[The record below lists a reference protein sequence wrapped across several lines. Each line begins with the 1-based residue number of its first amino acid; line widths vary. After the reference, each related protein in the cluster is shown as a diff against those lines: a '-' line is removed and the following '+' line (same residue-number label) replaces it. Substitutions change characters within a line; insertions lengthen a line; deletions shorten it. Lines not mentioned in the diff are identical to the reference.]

1 MPIKNRTEL
10 VMVNRY
16 IMHIAVSVI
25 VAMASCAYSYA
36 YDLGLYA
43 EQSHLSQGKW
53 VKIRIPET
61 GVYKITQ
68 NDARKWGFADV
79 NKVKV
84 FGYGGTPLPELLTA
98 KGYVDDLPV
107 VPVMRKDN
115 VIYFFAKGATSWR
128 SGRNISYQQVQHP
141 YSDAG
146 YYFLTEDVDVS
157 DAAIIE
163 ATNTVDGNSPVV
175 SEFTERLFHER
186 ELMSAGETGRQLL
199 GEDFRFNSNQTFNFD
214 IPGYVSGSEV
224 SVLTSFG
231 TNCQGGTSRLT
242 FRYNGTQL
250 GASSADAMDAV
261 SSEYTHVVMANSVK
275 KFTLGNADKFS
286 YTVGLQYGGTLNLAR
301 LDYITVNYQRSIKL
315 VDGKLAFRCNTVAPA
330 TLHIEGADA
339 NTVVWDVTDNGI
351 LTMMNLTSSADGVA
365 FAPCALGEREYV
377 AFNANASLPSPEYA
391 GAVGNQNIH
400 GEQIPDMII
409 ISPKAF
415 VEQARRVASLHE
427 EHDGMRVLVVND
439 ESVYNEF
446 SSGTPDAMAYRNLCK
461 MFYDRG
467 ADADGHRL
475 RYLLL
480 FGRGTYDNRQMT
492 DLVKANSYPML
503 LTYQS
508 DESTNEYTSYTSD
521 DLFVMLDD
529 NVGSNLSYAK
539 LSIAVGRMPVKSV
552 TEAKTVVDKLYK
564 YVNSKDYG
572 AWKSVATIA
581 ADDQNRS
588 EHIRQAE
595 SIINLYSRN
604 GASDM
609 VFNKIYVDAYDNKSS
624 GGSRVCE
631 IGRDKLFKQFD
642 EGMLWLSYIGHA
654 NPTSWTGEQ
663 LLTWKDIN
671 SFYNKRLPF
680 MYDATCEFA
689 RFDANAVSGGEI
701 MYLNGNGGVIAELSA
716 ARLVYIP
723 NNGTLNNAV
732 AKYAFSRDKD
742 GKRYTIGE
750 FVRLG
755 KNDVNDDNRLRYVLL
770 GDPAMRLRIPEYK
783 VKLETINGYA
793 IDDENMPTFEARQ
806 TLTFAGVITDE
817 DGNAVTDFNG
827 NVVSTLYDAEQ
838 SVVTKGYGEDG
849 TEYVFQDRSNRL
861 ALATNTVNEG
871 KFSIKITVPSELS
884 AGTSYDNYSPARI
897 CFYAYSEANDIEAE
911 GSSDKFYIYGYDE
924 TVEPDAEGPEIRT
937 LALNSDNFKDGDNVN
952 ESPLVIATIFDKDG
966 INFSSGGIGHDITLL
981 IDGKESYNDVST
993 YFTPV
998 YDSEGNAGTISYPLS
1013 NLSEGE
1019 HTLRLKAW
1027 DVFNNSSEKTIRF
1040 NVVKGL
1046 KPEVYDVY
1054 TTSNPAITDAV
1065 FYLKHNRPDALMT
1078 VSLQIY
1084 DLMGREVW
1092 SSTQTGK
1099 SDMYTSF
1106 PITWDLR
1113 DMNGSRVQRG
1123 IYVYRAS
1130 VSTDG
1135 EKFTTKSKKLAVA
1148 GE

>member
-1 MPIKNRTEL
+1 MNFFMGKKHIL
-10 VMVNRY
+10 
-16 IMHIAVSVI
+16 HIAVSAI
-25 VAMASCAYSYA
+25 VAMASCAYGYA
-36 YDLGLYA
+36 YDMSLYA
-43 EQSHLSQGKW
+43 EQSHLSQGRW
-53 VKIRIPET
+53 VKIMVPET

-68 NDARKWGFADV
+68 SDARKWGFSDI

-84 FGYGGTPLPELLTA
+84 YGYGGKPLPERLTS
-98 KGYVDDLPV
+98 GSYIDDLPV
-107 VPVMRKDN
+107 VPVMRKEN
-115 VIYFFAKGATSWR
+115 AIYFYANGPISWR
-128 SGRNISYQQVQHP
+128 SGRNITYQQVQHP
-141 YSDAG
+141 YSVSG
-146 YYFLTEDVDVS
+146 YYFLTEDADTPDV
-157 DAAIIE
+157 AIVE
-163 ATNTVDGNSPVV
+163 ATNTVDGSNPVV
-175 SEFTERLFHER
+175 NEFTERIFHER
-186 ELMSAGETGRQLL
+186 ELYSAGETGRQLL
-199 GEDFRFNSNQTFNFD
+199 GEDFRFNSSQTFNFD
-214 IPGYVSGSEV
+214 IPGYVAGSDV
-224 SVLTSFG
+224 NVLTSFG
-231 TNCQGGTSRLT
+231 ANCQGGTSRLT

-250 GASSADAMDAV
+250 GASNSDVMEATT
-261 SSEYTHVVMANSVK
+261 SEYTHMVMANSVK
-275 KFTLGNADKFS
+275 RFSLSNADKFS
-286 YTVGLQYGGTLNLAR
+286 YTVSLQYGGTLNLAR
-301 LDYITVNYQRSIKL
+301 LDCITVNYLRSIKL
-315 VDGKLAFRCNTVAPA
+315 TNGKLAFRYSASTPV
-330 TLHIEGADA
+330 TLRIDGADA
-339 NTVVWDVTDNGI
+339 NTVVWDVTDDGT
-351 LTMMNLTSSADGVA
+351 LTMMNLTASADGVT
-365 FAPCALGEREYV
+365 FAPCAMGEREYV

-400 GEQIPDMII
+400 GEQVPDMII

-415 VEQARRVASLHE
+415 IAQARRIASLHE
-427 EHDGMRVLVVND
+427 EQDGMRVLVVND

-467 ADADGHRL
+467 TDAEGHKL
-475 RYLLL
+475 KYLLL
-480 FGRGTYDNRQMT
+480 FGRGSYDNRQLT
-492 DLVKANSYPML
+492 DLVKNNTYPML

-508 DESTNEYTSYTSD
+508 EESTNENTSYTSD

-529 NVGSNLSYAK
+529 NVGANLSYAK

-552 TEAKTVVDKLYK
+552 SEAKTVVDKLYK

-572 AWKSVATIA
+572 AWKSIATIA

-588 EHIRQAE
+588 EHIVQAE

-609 VFNKIYVDAYDNKSS
+609 VFNKVYVDAYDNKST
-624 GGSRVCE
+624 GGTRICE
-631 IGRDKLFKQFD
+631 IGRNKLFKQFD

-663 LLTWKDIN
+663 LLTWRDIN
-671 SFYNKRLPF
+671 GFYNKRLPF
-680 MYDATCEFA
+680 LYAATCEFS
-689 RFDANAVSGGEI
+689 RYDASAVSGGEI
-701 MYLNGNGGVIAELSA
+701 MYLNGNGGVIAEFSSS
-716 ARLVYIP
+716 RLVYIP

-732 AKYAFSRDKD
+732 ARYAFSRDKE

-755 KNDVNDDNRLRYVLL
+755 KNDVTDDNRLRYVLL

-793 IDDENMPTFEARQ
+793 VGDENMPTFEARQ
-806 TLTFAGVITDE
+806 TLTFAGTITDE

-861 ALATNTVNEG
+861 ALATNQVTDG

-884 AGTSYDNYSPARI
+884 SGATYDNYSPARI
-897 CFYAYSEANDIEAE
+897 CFYAYSDASDREAE
-911 GSSDKFYIYGYDE
+911 GSCDSFYIYGYDE
-924 TVEPDAEGPEIRT
+924 TVEPDGEGPEIRT
-937 LALNSDNFKDGDNVN
+937 LALNSDTFKDGDNVN
-952 ESPLVIATIFDKDG
+952 ESPLVIASIFDKDG
-966 INFSSGGIGHDITLL
+966 INFSSGGIGHDITLQ
-981 IDGKESYNDVST
+981 IDGKESYNDVAT
-993 YFTPV
+993 YFTPT
-998 YDSEGNAGTISYPLS
+998 YDSDGNAGTISYQL
-1013 NLSEGE
+1013 NDLSEGE

-1027 DVFNNSSEKTIRF
+1027 DVFNNSSEKTIKF
-1040 NVVKGL
+1040 NVVRGL

-1054 TTSNPAITDAV
+1054 TTANPAITDAI

-1078 VSLQIY
+1078 VSLQIF

-1130 VSTDG
+1130 VTTDG